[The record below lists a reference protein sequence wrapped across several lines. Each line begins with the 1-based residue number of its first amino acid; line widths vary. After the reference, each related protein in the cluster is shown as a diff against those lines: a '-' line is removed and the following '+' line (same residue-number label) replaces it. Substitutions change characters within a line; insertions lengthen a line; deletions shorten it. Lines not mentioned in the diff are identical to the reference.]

1 MTDFEYNYEPRIK
14 IGEFDSKIFF
24 HYFVMCSLNKSL
36 TEQGRIIERYLKDEN
51 FIIIPRE
58 TVVEE
63 DIVYRSSL
71 VLFWSTE
78 EITSI
83 NSIQE
88 LLYGENSE
96 IQSVYGWLIANN
108 GKNCYEI
115 LTYGRLRGADSGGR
129 YSYLLTHKH
138 TNGKYIYTLFCG
150 ESLKGTFKNI
160 TDPETTVLDLSFT
173 GKRSNM
179 YNNCYSFNNYKI
191 KDYYKNDNVIIVSD
205 VKGVIDLESLKN
217 VMSTGM
223 PTGGVTVLNILPG
236 WKNPLVSNPAYFEGI
251 SIDIIG
257 FIPENKV
264 DLENQNILS
273 QVAKEHKLIL
283 TDNIEDLVKEVE
295 LRRQIGFNA
304 ALKYIRDK
312 NIPWENII
320 KCFEKRRFEIGLKQA
335 KREKIDLL
343 NYLKQAR
350 NQLKET
356 QAKIHTLEYQ
366 TQTFIPMPKI
376 ILPSNPHEA
385 DLDLIDIES
394 LLKMENNEYVIREE

>member
-24 HYFVMCSLNKSL
+24 HYFVICSLNKSL
-36 TEQGRIIERYLKDEN
+36 IEQGRIIERYLKDGN

-58 TVVEE
+58 TVIEE

-78 EITSI
+78 KITTI
-83 NSIQE
+83 NSIEE

-96 IQSVYGWLIANN
+96 IQSVYGQLIANN
-108 GKNCYEI
+108 GKNHYSI
-115 LTYGRLRGADSGGR
+115 LTYGNLKGADSAGR
-129 YSYLLTHKH
+129 YSYLLTHKY

-150 ESLKGTFKNI
+150 ESFKGAFKNI
-160 TDPETTVLDLSFT
+160 VEPETVVLDLSFT
-173 GKRSNM
+173 GKRSNV

-205 VKGVIDLESLKN
+205 VKGVIDLETLKN
-217 VMSTGM
+217 VI
-223 PTGGVTVLNILPG
+223 PTGKVMILNILPG
-236 WKNPLVSNPAYFEGI
+236 WKNPLLNPGYFEGI

-257 FIPENKV
+257 FIPKNKV
-264 DLENQNILS
+264 DLENQNTLS
-273 QVAKEHKLIL
+273 QAARERKLIL
-283 TDNIEDLVKEVE
+283 TDNIEDLTKEVE
-295 LRRQIGFNA
+295 LRCQVGFNA

-312 NIPWENII
+312 GISWENII
-320 KCFEKRRFEIGLKQA
+320 KCFEKRRFETGLKQA

-350 NQLKET
+350 EQLKET
-356 QAKIHTLEYQ
+356 QAKIHTLEYK